1 MSFTHL
7 REPQMNSMT
16 SIVAAT
22 DLSNLSRHA
31 VRRSAQLADDTGAE
45 LSLVHALV
53 GTALDDLR
61 GWGPDGAAAATAV
74 EAAARQQ
81 LHALA
86 LELQQKHT
94 IAVREQVAFGHPVT
108 AVTEHASDSDADLIV
123 TGTRGT
129 GFFRGVVV
137 GSTAE
142 RIARRAARPVLM
154 VRQSPR
160 GAYRRV
166 LVPIDFSP
174 SSIGAIALAR
184 QVAPEATLVLM
195 HAVEL
200 PYEGKLRL
208 AGVSDASIVSH
219 RDAARHD
226 ALRRLQDVAAGSG
239 MAPEQVRIVAVA
251 GGDPW
256 MLIVQEE
263 EEQDCDLVA
272 IGKQGRHALGELLL
286 GSTARMV
293 IAECTSDVLLSCSRS
308 P

>member
-1 MSFTHL
+1 MKTL
-7 REPQMNSMT
+7 T

-22 DLSNLSRHA
+22 DLSTLSRHA
-31 VRRSAQLADDTGAE
+31 LRRSAQLADDTGAA

-53 GTALDDLR
+53 STALDDLR
-61 GWGPDGAAAATAV
+61 GWGPDGAAAAAAV
-74 EAAARQQ
+74 EAEARRQ

-86 LELQQKHT
+86 LELQQRHT
-94 IAVREQVAFGHPVT
+94 IEVREQLAFGHPVT
-108 AVTEHASDSDADLIV
+108 AVTQHASDTDADLVV

-154 VRQSPR
+154 VRQSPHET
-160 GAYRRV
+160 YRRI

-174 SSIGAIALAR
+174 WSIGAIELAHK
-184 QVAPEATLVLM
+184 VAPQAALVLM

-200 PYEGKLRL
+200 PYEGKLKL
-208 AGVSDASIVSH
+208 AGVSEASIASH

-226 ALRRLQDVAAGSG
+226 ALQKLQDVASASG
-239 MAPEQVRIVAVA
+239 LAPEKVRIVAVA

-263 EEQDCDLVA
+263 QENDCDLVV

-286 GSTARMV
+286 GSTARRV

-308 P
+308 S

>member
-1 MSFTHL
+1 
-7 REPQMNSMT
+7 MNIMT

-31 VRRSAQLADDTGAE
+31 LRRSAQLAADTGAG

-53 GTALDDLR
+53 STALDDLR

-86 LELQQKHT
+86 LELQQTHT
-94 IAVREQVAFGHPVT
+94 IPVREHVAFGHPVI
-108 AVTEHASDSDADLIV
+108 AVTEYAGDSDADLIV

-142 RIARRAARPVLM
+142 RIARRASRPVLM
-154 VRQSPR
+154 VRQSPH

-174 SSIGAIALAR
+174 SSIGAIDLAR
-184 QVAPEATLVLM
+184 RIAPQATLVLM

-208 AGVSDASIVSH
+208 AGVSDASIVGH
-219 RDAARHD
+219 RDTARHD
-226 ALRRLQDVAAGSG
+226 ALQKLQDVAAGSG
-239 MAPEQVRIVAVA
+239 VPAEQVRVVAVA

-263 EEQDCDLVA
+263 EEQDCDLVV

-293 IAECTSDVLLSCSRS
+293 IAECTSDVLLSCSRA